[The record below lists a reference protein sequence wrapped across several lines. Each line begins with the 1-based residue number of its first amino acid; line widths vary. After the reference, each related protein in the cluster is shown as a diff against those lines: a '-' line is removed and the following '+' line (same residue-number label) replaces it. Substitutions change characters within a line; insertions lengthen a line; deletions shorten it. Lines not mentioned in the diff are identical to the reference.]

1 MRSTL
6 PSLLCWQL
14 VSGILRPLQVHTRQ
28 GWTKALITCL
38 EPEKLRQLNKNN
50 AFDDNQAH
58 EVTDNTFPTNFV
70 YNSGL
75 YRVVVLLWML
85 LGLSWLGGII
95 QITVDEVFNQRK
107 GTKKIHDTS
116 LLVKDII
123 LIDADTQTA
132 QNDCNLYSVS
142 L

>member
-1 MRSTL
+1 M
-6 PSLLCWQL
+6 
-14 VSGILRPLQVHTRQ
+14 I
-28 GWTKALITCL
+28 
-38 EPEKLRQLNKNN
+38 EKTFL
-50 AFDDNQAH
+50 
-58 EVTDNTFPTNFV
+58 TDFV
-70 YNSGL
+70 NSGL

-107 GTKKIHDTS
+107 GTKKSRDTS

-132 QNDCNLYSVS
+132 QKYCNLNSVS

>member
-1 MRSTL
+1 M
-6 PSLLCWQL
+6 
-14 VSGILRPLQVHTRQ
+14 I
-28 GWTKALITCL
+28 
-38 EPEKLRQLNKNN
+38 EKTFL
-50 AFDDNQAH
+50 
-58 EVTDNTFPTNFV
+58 TDFV
-70 YNSGL
+70 NSGL

-107 GTKKIHDTS
+107 GTKKSRDTS